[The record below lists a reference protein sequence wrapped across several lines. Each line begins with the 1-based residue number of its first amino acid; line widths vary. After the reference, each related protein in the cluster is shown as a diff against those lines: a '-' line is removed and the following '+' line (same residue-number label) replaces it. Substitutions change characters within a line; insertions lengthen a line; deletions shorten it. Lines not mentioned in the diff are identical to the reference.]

1 MRLANTTALYLV
13 IETAD
18 VEEAL
23 DLEAQLQRDLALA
36 A

>member
-1 MRLANTTALYLV
+1 MQLAKIAALYPV

-23 DLEAQLQRDLALA
+23 DLEVQLQRGLALTA
-36 A
+36 